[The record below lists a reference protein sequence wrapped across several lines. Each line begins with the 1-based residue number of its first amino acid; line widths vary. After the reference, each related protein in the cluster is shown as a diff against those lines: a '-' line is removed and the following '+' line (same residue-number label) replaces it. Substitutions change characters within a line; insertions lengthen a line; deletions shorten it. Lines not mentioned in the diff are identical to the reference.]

1 MKHVIRIV
9 AVTLIFFNVL
19 HIWMNWQLAF
29 VWTLPFGLLLFTS
42 YDDAEAKRVERRR
55 KNEI

>member
-19 HIWMNWQLAF
+19 HLWMNWQLAF

-42 YDDAEAKRVERRR
+42 YDDAEVKRSGGR
-55 KNEI
+55 KRNEI